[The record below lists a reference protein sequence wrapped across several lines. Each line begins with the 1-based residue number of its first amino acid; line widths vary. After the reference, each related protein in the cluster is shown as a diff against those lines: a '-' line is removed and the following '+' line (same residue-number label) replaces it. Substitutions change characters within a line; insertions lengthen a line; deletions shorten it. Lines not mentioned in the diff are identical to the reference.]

1 MTAAPK
7 RQDPISEEDSVHI
20 PNETTAPTKKPSRKK
35 WFIIGGIVVLVVLV
49 LSLTLGLYYGLKK
62 KCLLSKEHD
71 VVNDSAAKSNA
82 DPPQPSNVPDKDS
95 NDSDDNNN
103 DNDNNND
110 KGNDNGDSKGESSDE
125 STKKKEG
132 PFVDLGYSQYEGNVL
147 SSDIYEYLGIR
158 YAKSTFGDMR
168 WKAPVAPDSTTEVLK
183 AQKYAPFC
191 PGVNDRLGSTID
203 EDCLFVNVWA
213 PANATSDS
221 KLPVMVFFQ
230 SGGYIRN
237 ASPYINGSGLVTASN
252 NSIIYVNFNYRVGM
266 FGFLAG
272 KEIKEDGDLNA
283 GLLDQRF
290 LLKWVQE
297 HIQEFGGD
305 SERVILHG
313 QSAGAGSVALQLAAY
328 GGKDEGLFA
337 GAIAESVFM
346 PGLPEPNDIQ
356 YQFDR
361 VINATNCSEEDDT
374 LACLRGMDSSAL
386 QAQNIKAPFD
396 GRDYRSYFYWAPTTD
411 GDMFPDFPSELYKK
425 GNFAKVPLLTGS
437 CTNEGSNYAVNAGSS
452 AQFIR
457 YMQNEYPYLTTKD
470 TETILE
476 LYPKEPAL
484 PKHDIWFPS
493 ASRAYA
499 EVTFVCPTNN
509 MLDAYAEHADPETLW
524 SYRYNV
530 QITEFIED
538 GLGVPHVANAPAVF
552 GPDYTAAKAGPSY
565 RTYNA
570 PMIPVVQSYW
580 ISFVHNLDPNK
591 DRYEGTPKW
600 ENWGDDQRRL
610 VFELNN
616 NTMETVDQGQK
627 DRCQAWLDMSDS
639 TKQ

>member
-7 RQDPISEEDSVHI
+7 RTDPASEEDSVHTSNNSNST
-20 PNETTAPTKKPSRKK
+20 PNETVPTKKPSRKK
-35 WFIIGGIVVLVVLV
+35 WFIIGGIVILVVLV

-62 KCLLSKEHD
+62 GHNVVHDSDKDTADNASYPPPNETSDNSPDDNDDEHD
-71 VVNDSAAKSNA
+71 DNKNKNKNSGD
-82 DPPQPSNVPDKDS
+82 DKPT
-95 NDSDDNNN
+95 
-103 DNDNNND
+103 
-110 KGNDNGDSKGESSDE
+110 E
-125 STKKKEG
+125 KKQG

-147 SSDIYEYLGIR
+147 SSDIHEYLGIR
-158 YAKSTFGDMR
+158 YAKSPSNDLR
-168 WKAPVAPDSTTEVLK
+168 WKAPVKPDSTTGTLK
-183 AQKYAPFC
+183 AQTYAPFC
-191 PGVNDRLGSTID
+191 PGVNDRLGSNID
-203 EDCLFVNVWA
+203 EDCLFVNLWA

-237 ASPYINGSGLVTASN
+237 ASPHINGTGLVTASN
-252 NSIIYVNFNYRVGM
+252 NSIIYVNFNYRVGL

-272 KEIKEDGDLNA
+272 KEIQDDGDLNA

-290 LLKWVQE
+290 LLKWIQE

-305 SERVILHG
+305 PEHVILHG
-313 QSAGAGSVALQLAAY
+313 ESAGAGSVALQLVAY
-328 GGKDEGLFA
+328 AGKDEGLFA

-346 PGLPEPNDIQ
+346 PGLPELADLQ

-361 VINATNCSEEDDT
+361 VVNATDCSEEDDT
-374 LACLRGMDSSAL
+374 IACLRKMDSTDL

-411 GDMFPDFPSELYKK
+411 GDMFPDFPSNLYEK
-425 GNFAKVPLLTGS
+425 GDFVKVPLLTGS
-437 CTNEGSNYAVNAGSS
+437 CSDEGSNYAVNAGSS

-457 YMQNEYPYLTTKD
+457 YMQNEYPYLTTND
-470 TETILE
+470 TETILD
-476 LYPKEPAL
+476 LYPKEPQL

-493 ASRAYA
+493 ASRAYSEA
-499 EVTFVCPTNN
+499 TFVCPTNN
-509 MLDAYAEHADPETLW
+509 MLDAYAEHADPKSLW

-552 GPDYTAAKAGPSY
+552 GPDMTDAKAGPSY
-565 RTYNA
+565 RSYNA
-570 PMIPVVQSYW
+570 PMIPIVQKYW
-580 ISFVHNLDPNK
+580 ISFVRNLDPNT
-591 DRYEGTPKW
+591 DRHEDAPTW
-600 ENWGDDQRRL
+600 ETWGNDQDRL

-616 NTMETVDQGQK
+616 NTMESVDQGQRE
-627 DRCQAWLDMSDS
+627 RCQAWLDMSGS